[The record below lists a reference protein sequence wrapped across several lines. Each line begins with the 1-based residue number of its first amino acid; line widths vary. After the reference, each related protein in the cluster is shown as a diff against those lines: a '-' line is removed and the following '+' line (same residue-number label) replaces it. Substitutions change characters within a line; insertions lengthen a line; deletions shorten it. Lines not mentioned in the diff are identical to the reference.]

1 MPPAEAR
8 MLEGPRILTTVVG
21 SYPVPSW
28 LAAQPSEP
36 NLRDALLVVLKTQ
49 ELAGTGTAW
58 IRSAPGCCSRR

>member
-49 ELAGTGTAW
+49 ELAGIDVVADGELTPA
-58 IRSAPGCCSRR
+58 AHPP